1 MIVTSLKEDCVQ
13 SSLFWIASH
22 SPLLAMD
29 LDAGEEIICE

>member
-13 SSLFWIASH
+13 SSLFWIASY

-29 LDAGEEIICE
+29 LDVGEEIICE